1 MFDFAQVETDVLTYW
16 KKEKIYPS
24 LKKRNAKGKK
34 FYFLQGP
41 PYTSGYLHLGQAWNN
56 TLKDMVLRYHRMK
69 GEDVWDRG
77 GYDMHGLPT
86 ERKVMEELGFTK
98 KEEIVKYGVDKFAK
112 KCLEYSIDKAQVM
125 SKDLW
130 RMGVWMDHE
139 NAYMPIKNEYIESI
153 WWLVKQA
160 HEKKRLYEGLRTLSW
175 CPNCATAMAKHEC
188 EYKELTEESVF
199 VKFKV
204 KGKNNEYLLVWTTTP
219 WTLAF
224 NMGIMVHPEIEYLR
238 VKVDDEVWIVAKGL
252 AAAFISGLLGKKMQV
267 LEAFMGEK
275 LKGMEYEHFW
285 AHDIP
290 QFQAFKKQAPKTH
303 TVVLSEEYVSLKG
316 GTGLVHMAGGCGPED
331 YEVSHRNNILPFNN
345 LHEDGTFPKEMGM
358 FTGLRAKKDDAKFI
372 FALKESGVLVAVA
385 PVQHEYAHCQRCHE
399 PVVFRTTKQW
409 FFKTEDLKAK
419 MVEENAGI
427 HWVPITAKH
436 AFDSWLHN
444 LRDNSITKQRFWGTP
459 VPIWRCE
466 KCDIYTVVG
475 SLQELNKLAGKLPE
489 NLHKPWIDAVHWKC
503 ACGGTMKRVPDI
515 LDVWIDA
522 GCASWAC
529 LDYPQRTDL
538 FQRYFPSDFIIE
550 GKDQIRGWFNL
561 LMVASMLA
569 FDKNCFRNVYMHGF
583 VTDVSGVKMSKS
595 LGNVISPYELINKYG
610 VDSMR
615 FYMTGT
621 NAGEDSNFSWEELK
635 IKYKNLAIIWNVHKY
650 LIDYANN
657 LDVIPRVPKRL
668 DIEEKYMFSRLHS
681 TMKRVTEAMDTY
693 QIDVVPA
700 LLEELFLE
708 LSRTYIQLTREK
720 VNEKPELVL
729 GTIYHVLI
737 ESLKMLSLL
746 CPFLSEKMYLD
757 LKDAFKLKE
766 KSIHHYFWPMYN
778 EKYIDPALEQNMA
791 LVQEI
796 IQATLAARE
805 QASIGVRWPLKKV
818 TVVSTDLAMKKSV
831 TTLSSLLLLHVNIKA
846 LDIVSKL
853 KEGNVT
859 ITPNKNAL
867 GKDFKQDSVTILQ
880 HLDDKMLQNLVKKG
894 SLKVGGFALGLQ
906 HVFVKEELPKNLVGF
921 AFSKGMVYIDTLT
934 SPVLEGEGFA
944 REVMRRI
951 QQMRKD
957 AGMVKKDRVVIS
969 ITGDYDLH
977 IWKKDILEKVGAKTL
992 VFEKKPYGIS
1002 EEFSVKGKT
1011 FAVSL
1016 EKVA

>member
-1 MFDFAQVETDVLTYW
+1 MFDFAQVETDVLAYW
-16 KKEKIYPS
+16 EKEKIYPS

-56 TLKDMVLRYHRMK
+56 TMKDMVLRYHRMK

-112 KCLEYSIDKAQVM
+112 KCLEYSVDKAQVM

-139 NAYMPIKNEYIESI
+139 NAYMPIKNEYIEAI
-153 WWLVKQA
+153 WWLVKQV

-224 NMGIMVHPEIEYLR
+224 NMGIMVHPELEYLR
-238 VKVDDEVWIVAKGL
+238 VKVDDDVWIVAKGL

-267 LEAFMGEK
+267 LEAFPGEK
-275 LKGMEYEHFW
+275 MEGMEYEHFW
-285 AHDIP
+285 AHGIP

-331 YEVSHRNNILPFNN
+331 YEVCHRNNIPPFNN

-358 FTGLRAKKDDAKFI
+358 FTGWRAKKDDAKFI
-372 FALKESGVLVAVA
+372 LALKDSGVLVAVA

-409 FFKTEDLKAK
+409 FFKTEDLKEK
-419 MVEENAGI
+419 MVAENASV

-466 KCDIYTVVG
+466 KCDTYTVVG
-475 SLQELNKLAGKLPE
+475 SLQELKKLAGKLPE
-489 NLHKPWIDAVHWKC
+489 NLHKPWIDAAHWKC

-538 FQRYFPSDFIIE
+538 FKRYFPSDFIIE

-650 LIDYANN
+650 LIDYAKNMN
-657 LDVIPRVPKRL
+657 VTPGVPKRL
-668 DIEEKYMFSRLHS
+668 DLEEKYMLSRLHS

-700 LLEELFLE
+700 LLEKLFLE

-729 GTIYHVLI
+729 GTIYHVLL
-737 ESLKMLSLL
+737 EGLKMFSIL

-766 KSIHHYFWPMYN
+766 KSIHHYPWPLYN
-778 EKYIDPALEQNMA
+778 EKYIDLALEQNMA

-805 QASIGVRWPLKKV
+805 QASIGVRWPLKKL
-818 TVVSTDLAMKKSV
+818 TIVSTDSPMKKSV
-831 TTLSSLLLLHVNIKA
+831 TALSSLLLLHVNIKS

-853 KEGNVT
+853 KEGSVT

-867 GKDFKQDSVTILQ
+867 GKDFKQDSVKILQ
-880 HLDDKMLQNLVKKG
+880 HLDDKTLHDLVKKG
-894 SLKVGGFALGLQ
+894 SLKVEGFSLGLQ
-906 HVFVKEELPKNLVGF
+906 HVIVKEELPKNLVGS

-934 SPVLEGEGFA
+934 NPVLEGEGFA

-957 AGMVKKDRVVIS
+957 AGMVKKDSIVLS
-969 ITGDYDLH
+969 ITGDYALH
-977 IWKKDILEKVGAKTL
+977 TWKKEILEKVGAKTL
-992 VFEKKPYGIS
+992 VFEKKSYRVS